1 MKFPDEASVSAD
13 KKQLLRDRLVR
24 FGVDLVAVEE
34 QATKGSG
41 PGGQKMNKTSS
52 GVLLRYQ
59 LGDELIVVKW
69 TRERHH
75 SLNRFLALRELV
87 DEVEVRVSPETS
99 ARLQEMARI
108 RKQKDRARRRSS
120 TRSEG

>member
-13 KKQLLRDRLVR
+13 KKQQLRDRLVR
-24 FGVDLVAVEE
+24 FGVDLLAVEE

-59 LGDELIVVKW
+59 LGEELIVVKW

-99 ARLQEMARI
+99 ARLKKMARI
-108 RKQKDRARRRSS
+108 RKQKDRARRRVS
-120 TRSEG
+120 TRKEG

>member
-13 KKQLLRDRLVR
+13 KKQQLRDRLVR
-24 FGVDLVAVEE
+24 FGVDLLAVEE

-59 LGDELIVVKW
+59 LGEELIVVKW

-99 ARLQEMARI
+99 ARLKEMARI
-108 RKQKDRARRRSS
+108 RKQKDRARRRVS
-120 TRSEG
+120 TRKEG